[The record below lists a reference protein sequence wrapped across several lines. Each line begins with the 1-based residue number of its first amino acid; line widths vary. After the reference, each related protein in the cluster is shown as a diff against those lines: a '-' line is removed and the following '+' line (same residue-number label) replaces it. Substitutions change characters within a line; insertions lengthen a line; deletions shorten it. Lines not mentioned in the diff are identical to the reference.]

1 MEMTYFSLENTH
13 SKQKAFNNRT
23 DKLYNWLETIPW
35 TEFGIDSS
43 DGIEHQEILNLQNA
57 VSADADGLVGL
68 GTLKRIQQVLARD
81 YDLLWN
87 PISGETSSPENV
99 FALGTPALIW
109 NGLKVPLPKL
119 KCELHTFLDPQGID
133 LHSTGSFSKKVR
145 DINSVVVHW
154 GGLNPEHLGRVFK
167 NRKASSHFAVG
178 ISETTG
184 EVEILQYLD
193 VAHVAWHAVGANQK
207 SIGIDV
213 CQQPEL
219 KHLGY
224 YKKHGYEVNTIANPS
239 YPKYGPKKIISL
251 DPRIK
256 SAVSSLLRELQVAF
270 ELPHYVASVE
280 DGKVEKGTFLEGGV
294 FSHFNVDFKGQGKWD
309 IAPWWANVVSDL
321 ESMA

>member
-1 MEMTYFSLENTH
+1 MTYFSLENTP
-13 SKQKAFNNRT
+13 SKQKAFNKRT
-23 DKLYNWLETIPW
+23 NKLYDWIETIPW
-35 TEFGIDSS
+35 ETFGIDSS
-43 DGIEHQEILNLQNA
+43 DGIEYQEILNLQSA
-57 VSADADGLVGL
+57 VGADADGLVGL
-68 GTLKRIQQVLARD
+68 GTLQSIQQTLARD

-87 PISGETSSPENV
+87 PINGETSCPKNG

-109 NGLKVPLPKL
+109 NGLKVPLPNL
-119 KCELHTFLDPQGID
+119 NCELHTFLDPQGID
-133 LHSTGSFSKKVR
+133 LHSTGSFTKRVR

-193 VAHVAWHAVGANQK
+193 TAHVAWHAVGANQK

-224 YKKHGYEVNTIANPS
+224 YKKHGYEVRTVENPT

-251 DPRIK
+251 DPRIE
-256 SAVSSLLRELQVAF
+256 SATISLLEELQKAF
-270 ELPHYVASVE
+270 DLLPEITSVE
-280 DGKVEKGTFLEGGV
+280 DGVLDKEILLSGGI

-309 IAPWWANVVSDL
+309 VAPWWERISRNLRFTV
-321 ESMA
+321 